1 MKAVLRELHAI
12 LINYRTTIVGLMLI
26 ALAGYGSKVGWFN
39 NEIAYVIVVSA
50 VGFFGTA
57 DIKRVKNKDNEQG
70 K

>member
-1 MKAVLRELHAI
+1 MKAVLRELRAI

-57 DIKRVKNKDNEQG
+57 DVKIPDKKNEQG